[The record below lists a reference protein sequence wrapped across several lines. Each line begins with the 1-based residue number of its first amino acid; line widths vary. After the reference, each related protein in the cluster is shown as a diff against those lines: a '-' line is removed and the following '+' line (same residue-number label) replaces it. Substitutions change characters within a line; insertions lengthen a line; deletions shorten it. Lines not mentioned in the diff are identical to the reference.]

1 MCHVIGLKGNSYAS
15 YVYRIGYFNISVGL
29 DYCQDGVGSV
39 SELAKRNLATTVSS
53 FSRDDSA
60 LSQKLSTTEQG
71 GKEED
76 LSRKDKASQ
85 TLECW
90 TSQNPSS
97 ENDIMTPVVC
107 SPGNST

>member
-1 MCHVIGLKGNSYAS
+1 MCTLGH
-15 YVYRIGYFNISVGL
+15 FNISAGL

-39 SELAKRNLATTVSS
+39 GELAKRTLVASVSS
-53 FSRDDSA
+53 FSRADSA
-60 LSQKLSTTEQG
+60 LEQG

-85 TLECW
+85 TLGCW
-90 TSQNPSS
+90 TSSFTQNY
-97 ENDIMTPVVC
+97 IMTLVVC

>member
-1 MCHVIGLKGNSYAS
+1 MYTV
-15 YVYRIGYFNISVGL
+15 GYFYKSVGL

-39 SELAKRNLATTVSS
+39 GEISKRSLVATVSS
-53 FSRDDSA
+53 FSKSDGA
-60 LSQKLSTTEQG
+60 LSQKLSTIGQ

-90 TSQNPSS
+90 TLLNLSS
-97 ENDIMTPVVC
+97 EII
-107 SPGNST
+107 S